1 MKLYF
6 YIFEKVAVFCFAG
19 EAGEAGDHPLSSTL
33 FARGGVMSL
42 ATVISGYSGGG
53 QHCPEFTE
61 FTEASST
68 ADTAGMSRH
77 RLAPYT
83 VHYLKTL
90 LILAISGS

>member
-1 MKLYF
+1 MFHLQVLVFDYKTEDICAACLYTANCNCV
-6 YIFEKVAVFCFAG
+6 YRA
-19 EAGEAGDHPLSSTL
+19 TL
-33 FARGGVMSL
+33 FALHYCNML
-42 ATVISGYSGGG
+42 
-53 QHCPEFTE
+53 FTE

-90 LILAISGS
+90 LILVD

>member
-1 MKLYF
+1 
-6 YIFEKVAVFCFAG
+6 VALDKTVSS
-19 EAGEAGDHPLSSTL
+19 GDH
-33 FARGGVMSL
+33 RGW
-42 ATVISGYSGGG
+42 TVDRNSRLDQLTQI
-53 QHCPEFTE
+53 FTE

-90 LILAISGS
+90 LILAVSGS

>member
-53 QHCPEFTE
+53 QHCPVGRYSKNFLFISPKTYE
-61 FTEASST
+61 
-68 ADTAGMSRH
+68 RK
-77 RLAPYT
+77 RLSEDYR
-83 VHYLKTL
+83 LFDL
-90 LILAISGS
+90 

>member
-1 MKLYF
+1 MKNLGYGLTWEHLKKNLRWT
-6 YIFEKVAVFCFAG
+6 YAKLSINVVSAVLDPQITRYNIRTSADPHF
-19 EAGEAGDHPLSSTL
+19 
-33 FARGGVMSL
+33 
-42 ATVISGYSGGG
+42 
-53 QHCPEFTE
+53 FTE